1 MPRPVRLL
9 NAAASEARSVAEW
22 YDEREWGVGDRFL
35 SALQQTLD
43 SIAILPESF
52 EPAQRLYRRAT
63 VTGFPYSVYFREL
76 NDEIGVHCVVHNA
89 RHPNVWLKRLP

>member
-1 MPRPVRLL
+1 MPKPVRLL
-9 NAAASEARSVAEW
+9 NASASEARSAAEW

-52 EPAQRLYRRAT
+52 EPARRRYRRAT
-63 VTGFPYSVYFREL
+63 VPEFPYSVYFCEL
-76 NDEIGVHCVVHNA
+76 DDEIVVHCVVHNA
-89 RHPNVWLKRLP
+89 RHPDVWLKRLP